1 MTIAPER
8 ERSSRSVELPEDDRP
23 VSRSIPQ
30 LAEPARLRAA
40 GTASIVIG
48 ALLLGFVAQFAGV
61 SHLTEARDQ
70 QLSMDAFRYDLA
82 NATAP
87 VGQVGRDG
95 KLLAA
100 GTPVAILEIPALSV
114 RQVVLE
120 GTSSKTTL
128 SGPGHRRDTP
138 LPGQAGASVIYGRQ
152 ASYGAPFVALAQL
165 SKGDAITATTGQGVA
180 RYTVTNVRFTGDPL
194 PAPMASGDGRLT
206 LVSGAGI
213 PFAPNSIVRVDAKL
227 TSSAQPGPGKVVG
240 YAALPSEELTME
252 GDSSVWP
259 LLVLGF
265 ILLFVSLAL
274 FTLSRRVWGRWQTWI
289 VAVPVFLAVGGFTAQ
304 QVAILLPNV
313 L

>member
-8 ERSSRSVELPEDDRP
+8 ERTTRSVEPPEDDRP

-30 LAEPARLRAA
+30 LAEPAKLKAA
-40 GTASIVIG
+40 GTASVVIG
-48 ALLLGFVAQFAGV
+48 ALLLGFVTQFVGV

-70 QLSMDAFRYDLA
+70 QLAMDAFRYDLA

-87 VGQVGRDG
+87 VGQVGPDG

-100 GTPVAILEIPALSV
+100 GTPVAILEIPAISV
-114 RQVVLE
+114 RKVVLE
-120 GTSSKTTL
+120 GTTSGTTL

-152 ASYGAPFVALAQL
+152 ASFGAPFAALSSL
-165 SKGDAITATTGQGVA
+165 SKGDRIIATTGQGKA
-180 RYTVTNVRFTGDPL
+180 SYTVTDVRYTGDAL
-194 PAPMASGDGRLT
+194 PAAIPSGGGRLT

-213 PFAPNSIVRVDAKL
+213 PFAPNSIIRVDASL
-227 TSSAQPGPGKVVG
+227 TSAAQPGPGKVVG
-240 YAALPSEELTME
+240 YAALDADELTME
-252 GDSSVWP
+252 GDSSAWP

-265 ILLFVSLAL
+265 ILLFVAL
-274 FTLSRRVWGRWQTWI
+274 GAFTLSRRVWGRWQTWI